1 MLYKASLYVHI
12 VGALVLFS
20 AVGIEL
26 MCLTNLRKAGTRDSI
41 IAWLNNF
48 SILRKFFTTAF
59 FFLLISGIYMMIEI
73 WQTAAFAII
82 GIIGLLALSIS
93 GGAFSGKRLAA
104 IGKSAVQGE
113 AELPLSELILKV
125 RDKYFWNSFL
135 IRLFT
140 ALGLVFIMTFKT
152 DLIDSIIAVLIAI
165 FIGFATGKISKSAEV
180 LQEAEV

>member
-1 MLYKASLYVHI
+1 MLYTISLYLHI
-12 VGALVLFS
+12 VGALILFS

-41 IAWLNNF
+41 ILWLNNF

-59 FFLLISGIYMMIEI
+59 FFLLISGIYMMIDI
-73 WQTAAFAII
+73 WQTAAFAYI

-93 GGAFSGKRLAA
+93 GGAVSGKRIEA
-104 IGKSAVQGE
+104 IGKSAAKGE
-113 AELPLSELILKV
+113 AELPLSELILKS
-125 RDKYFWNSFL
+125 RDKFLWNSFL

-152 DLIDSIIAVLIAI
+152 NLVNSIIAVLIALL
-165 FIGFATGKISKSAEV
+165 IGFMGGKISKSPEL